1 MTHRGRNRLV
11 GLMAGAALA
20 SGLFGASLAGE
31 IRSIAILVPEQG
43 TDYGWNQQGV
53 DAARAV
59 AEKYGL
65 EFMPAEGLG
74 YGDVRPTLRELAEDG
89 ASLMIAHA
97 SGYNTAAPEIAEETE
112 VPVAI
117 VDRPDGIRPGL
128 VADYTLHGHEG
139 AYLAGRLAARMTRTG
154 TVGIVVSGE
163 PPSWNSHSAGFA
175 LGARATS
182 PEIRILYAVIGPAA
196 YGDAV
201 GGRRVTESVIAAG
214 ADVVFGQGDG
224 SSFGMI
230 QAVETTPAIDGGKAW
245 FIDVI
250 GDKSSLDR
258 GHLLSSVMWNMEPVY
273 SAMVE
278 DLMAGT
284 FGTENY
290 RIQLADDSVK
300 LLRSEHVPAG
310 IWDALMSLREEI
322 IAGAVT
328 VDLVTDAQ
336 ALRALMTSVD
346 GAGE

>member
-1 MTHRGRNRLV
+1 M
-11 GLMAGAALA
+11 
-20 SGLFGASLAGE
+20 
-31 IRSIAILVPEQG
+31 
-43 TDYGWNQQGV
+43 
-53 DAARAV
+53 
-59 AEKYGL
+59 
-65 EFMPAEGLG
+65 
-74 YGDVRPTLRELAEDG
+74 
-89 ASLMIAHA
+89 
-97 SGYNTAAPEIAEETE
+97 
-112 VPVAI
+112 
-117 VDRPDGIRPGL
+117 
-128 VADYTLHGHEG
+128 
-139 AYLAGRLAARMTRTG
+139 
-154 TVGIVVSGE
+154 
-163 PPSWNSHSAGFA
+163 
-175 LGARATS
+175 
-182 PEIRILYAVIGPAA
+182 
-196 YGDAV
+196 
-201 GGRRVTESVIAAG
+201 TESVIAAG

-250 GDKSSLDR
+250 GDKSSLDQ

-322 IAGAVT
+322 ISGAVT
-328 VDLVTDAQ
+328 VDLISDAQ

-346 GAGE
+346 HAGE